1 MGNWNTVNQCTAYQ
15 HAKLSTKCQQYGP
28 DKLKTMELE
37 GLPQSYRKSEN
48 MFTRTN
54 ATIPTLMMP
63 VQECNN
69 NKDKIHT
76 QQYDRQ
82 TS

>member
-1 MGNWNTVNQCTAYQ
+1 MGNWNTVNQHTAYQ
-15 HAKLSTKCQQYGP
+15 HAKLSAKCQQYRP

-37 GLPQSYRKSEN
+37 GLSQSYRKSEN
-48 MFTRTN
+48 MFTRKN

-69 NKDKIHT
+69 NKDKINIK
-76 QQYDRQ
+76 QYGRK